1 MNKLSLAILSAV
13 VAPASIA
20 AQQYSVVPSNRTTTS
35 APAYGWI
42 AGASRDVRQQTLI
55 GASHLTALVGKS
67 ISAIQLR
74 RHSANEQYLGG
85 TADLTVTLSISPLP
99 PIECS
104 PIYANNTGT
113 QGSAAFSG
121 QVVLPT
127 SPAPNGGPI
136 GWSSTETVEIQ
147 FTNPFIYT
155 GGTLCIDIVGLAV
168 PGQNA
173 NWWMANLELE
183 DIGGTL
189 TDLGGGCGIY
199 GSTNKQWSSVSR
211 RSLLAGSYARFY
223 ANGTPGAPG
232 LAAFGN
238 SAPVGIPL
246 SVTGI
251 PAGPSCNIWLASLN
265 VLVPITFSV
274 PTDPIDIP
282 FGGEAEVMFKVPN
295 SPTMLGVTMTTQW
308 IDWGQLATSNAIE
321 WSIAPS
327 MPTIDM
333 ALIEGDA
340 DEASGLA
347 APYMGHVMRFTYL

>member
-1 MNKLSLAILSAV
+1 MTKLALLLSLCSAINLVS
-13 VAPASIA
+13 
-20 AQQYSVVPSNRTTTS
+20 AQQYSVVPANRTSTN

-67 ISAIQLR
+67 ISAIELR

-85 TADLTVTLSISPLP
+85 TADLTVTLSISPLL

-104 PIYANNTGT
+104 PIYTNNTGP

-121 QVVLPT
+121 LVLLPT
-127 SPAPNGGPI
+127 SPAPSGGPI
-136 GWSSTETVEIQ
+136 GWSSTETVKIQ
-147 FTNPFIYT
+147 LANSFTYT
-155 GGTLCIDIVGLAV
+155 GGTLCIDIIGRAV
-168 PGQNA
+168 TGQNA

-199 GSTNKQWSSVSR
+199 GGINKQWSSVSR

-232 LAAFGN
+232 LAVFGN
-238 SAPVGIPL
+238 AALFGIPL

-251 PAGPSCNIWLASLN
+251 PSGPSCNIWLASLD

-282 FGGEAEVMFKVPN
+282 YGGEAEVMFQVPN

-321 WSIAPS
+321 WSIASS